1 MDEIDAEVERMAKNL
16 EIFTSGTL
24 VQELP
29 DRGEVYILMQLGRL
43 RKTGR
48 IMRITKGVYTYK
60 GTRKVED

>member
-16 EIFTSGTL
+16 GIFTSGTL
-24 VQELP
+24 MQELP

-48 IMRITKGVYTYK
+48 IMRTTKSVYTYK
-60 GTRKVED
+60 GARKVED